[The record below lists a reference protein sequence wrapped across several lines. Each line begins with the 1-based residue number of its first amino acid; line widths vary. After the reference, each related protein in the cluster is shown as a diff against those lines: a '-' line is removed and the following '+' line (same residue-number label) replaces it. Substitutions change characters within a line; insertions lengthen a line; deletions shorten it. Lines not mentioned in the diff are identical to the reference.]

1 MLPESQLEENGFALL
16 TLPKLKQFTPAED
29 LILIPAS
36 GYYVC
41 FSTQQKSMIFELTR
55 GRTWLPGWKAT
66 AELNPGST
74 IGVRNTVLGKMKI
87 LE

>member
-16 TLPKLKQFTPAED
+16 TLPKLKQFTLAED

-41 FSTQQKSMIFELTR
+41 FSIQHKTMIFQLTR
-55 GRTWLPGWKAT
+55 GQTWLPGWRAK
-66 AELNPGST
+66 AELNLGNT
-74 IGVRNTVLGKMKI
+74 ISVWCEKHRAG
-87 LE
+87 